1 MPQQAG
7 NFALEFDGVDDLVE
21 LPSLAIDSNNPFTC
35 EVYITPH
42 SVLKESDPEW
52 RGYVIMGPF
61 SFDVRWIAKV
71 GTSHLYVVRKGYVVG
86 PPIEGHRKVH
96 VAACFD
102 GNSLQLFV
110 DGHSSEV
117 KATPEKLTTTSKG
130 FRLAA
135 SLDSKRSNWNFH
147 GLIDELR
154 ISSKVR
160 YTADFTPE
168 LRFEPDDDTVALYHF
183 DEGTGDIL
191 RDSSNNH
198 YDGKIVGA
206 KWVRADGSPIN
217 SAPASTSA
225 PPLAKAPF
233 DAAQAK
239 AHQEAWAK
247 HLGTQVE
254 TTNSVGM
261 KMVLIPSGEF
271 MMGSTDEQV
280 EAALK
285 VAEEIKA
292 EQHAKDRIQKN
303 ERPQHKV
310 VITKPFLMSSRE
322 VTVGQFK
329 KFTATGY
336 QTEAEKPKP
345 TFNNVQRQQRISWLR
360 HQRKSRLISI
370 SAKPTTGQ
378 LL

>member
-1 MPQQAG
+1 MARIDATDGTKVTLPAGGSVQVESKVAATPAKTSPPSSSVKSTPKPTTSQPVASSEVKPVSGPQPTG

-61 SFDVRWIAKV
+61 SIDVRWIAKV

-86 PPIEGHRKVH
+86 PPIESHRKVH

-117 KATPEKLTTTSKG
+117 KVTPEKLTSTSKG

-147 GLIDELR
+147 GLIDEIR

-160 YTADFTPE
+160 YTKDFTPE

-191 RDSSNNH
+191 RDSSKNH

-217 SAPASTSA
+217 SAPASTGA
-225 PPLAKAPF
+225 PPLAKAP
-233 DAAQAK
+233 
-239 AHQEAWAK
+239 
-247 HLGTQVE
+247 LT
-254 TTNSVGM
+254 
-261 KMVLIPSGEF
+261 P
-271 MMGSTDEQV
+271 
-280 EAALK
+280 LK
-285 VAEEIKA
+285 P
-292 EQHAKDRIQKN
+292 
-303 ERPQHKV
+303 RP
-310 VITKPFLMSSRE
+310 
-322 VTVGQFK
+322 
-329 KFTATGY
+329 
-336 QTEAEKPKP
+336 
-345 TFNNVQRQQRISWLR
+345 FNNPGRSIWV
-360 HQRKSRLISI
+360 RKSRRQTV
-370 SAKPTTGQ
+370 SA
-378 LL
+378 